1 MFWIVLCPFNKT
13 VFFRFADLISLED
26 EVLKISW
33 GIFYSISSQDEEN
46 HLKEKEG
53 LHVYGFLKDLPSLP
67 E

>member
-1 MFWIVLCPFNKT
+1 MKFLKFLE
-13 VFFRFADLISLED
+13 VFFIRSE
-26 EVLKISW
+26 
-33 GIFYSISSQDEEN
+33 DEEN